1 MPGGAAVPAR
11 PEGDT
16 MHIAA
21 HNWMRAE
28 PIRRTVER
36 LRAHG
41 ISALEIAGEPE
52 QYDTRELR
60 ALLKEHGLSCWG
72 AVTLTLG
79 QPNLAARDAA
89 QREATVDYMKRVV
102 TMVKE
107 LDGQIVSLVPLTV
120 GKVVPEA
127 SPDEEWRW
135 VVEGVKAVYEHAQR
149 AGVRIAIEPLNRFET
164 YLINRTDQALALA
177 DAVGPDCGV
186 CLDVFHMNIEEADL
200 HAAFR
205 QAKGRIHDVHLADSN
220 RFALGMGH
228 LDFGA
233 ILNTLREV
241 GYDGALSLEFV
252 ATLDRTPANPYGP
265 QAETRPVDI
274 SPQQKQFIIDHG
286 SNLLSDEFYTSLF
299 ARSMDVLRPLMAG
312 R

>member
-1 MPGGAAVPAR
+1 
-11 PEGDT
+11 

-28 PIRRTVER
+28 PIRRTLER

-41 ISALEIAGEPE
+41 IDALEIAGEPE
-52 QYDTRELR
+52 QYDTREVR
-60 ALLKEHGLSCWG
+60 TLLKEHGLSCWG

-79 QPNLAARDAA
+79 ERNLAARSAA

-107 LDGQIVSLVPLTV
+107 LDGEIVSLVPLTV

-127 SPDEEWRW
+127 SVDDEWRW
-135 VVEGVKAVYEHAQR
+135 VVEGVKAVYDHAQR

-200 HAAFR
+200 HAAFH
-205 QAKGRIHDVHLADSN
+205 QAKGRIYDVHLADSN

-228 LDFGA
+228 LDFRA
-233 ILNTLREV
+233 ILDTLREV
-241 GYDGALSLEFV
+241 GYGGALSLEFV
-252 ATLDRTPANPYGP
+252 ATLDRTPANPYGA

-274 SPQQKQFIIDHG
+274 SPEQQQFLIDHG

-299 ARSMDVLRPLMAG
+299 TRSMDVLRPLMAG

>member
-1 MPGGAAVPAR
+1 
-11 PEGDT
+11 

-28 PIRRTVER
+28 PIRRTLER
-36 LRAHG
+36 MRAHG
-41 ISALEIAGEPE
+41 IDSIEIAGEPE
-52 QYDTRELR
+52 QYDTREVR
-60 ALLKEHGLSCWG
+60 ALLKEHGLRCWG

-79 QPNLAARDAA
+79 ERNLAARDAA

-102 TMVKE
+102 TMAKE
-107 LDGQIVSLVPLTV
+107 LDGRIVSLVPVTV
-120 GKVVPEA
+120 GKVVADGTPE
-127 SPDEEWRW
+127 EEWKW
-135 VVEGVKAVYEHAQR
+135 LVEGVKEIYDHALR

-164 YLINRTDQALALA
+164 YLINRGDQALALA

-205 QAKGRIHDVHLADSN
+205 HARGRIHDVHLADSN
-220 RFALGMGH
+220 RFALGMGQ

-233 ILNTLREV
+233 IVETLRGV

-252 ATLDRTPANPYGP
+252 ATVDRTPANPYGP
-265 QAETRPVDI
+265 QVETEPVNI
-274 SPQQKQFIIDHG
+274 SPQQRQFIIDHG
-286 SNLLSDEFYTSLF
+286 SHLLSDEFYSSLF
-299 ARSMDVLRPLMAG
+299 ARSMQVLRPLVGDSRA
-312 R
+312 